1 MLLLLPLLLLLHRLW
16 ACRFK
21 GDAIAEA
28 PKRIRQLLPQLPY
41 TARREVFIP
50 EYAIIPAAL
59 DVLDAAQYGCERA
72 EYTDEEEEQ
81 RQADAAQAFV
91 DQWEARRAA
100 LGEDASSDDMMT
112 PSDGCD
118 DYDYERGYGGGG
130 GWFDA
135 KFWGPDDFIPL
146 TADDFIYGGGYF

>member
-1 MLLLLPLLLLLHRLW
+1 LRRLW

-21 GDAIAEA
+21 GAAVAEA
-28 PKRIRQLLPQLPY
+28 PKRIRELLPQLPY

-50 EYAIIPAAL
+50 EYAVIPAAL
-59 DVLDAAQYGCERA
+59 DVIDAAQYGCERA

-81 RQADAAQAFV
+81 RQADAAQAFAE
-91 DQWEARRAA
+91 QREARRAA

-112 PSDGCD
+112 PPDDED
-118 DYDYERGYGGGG
+118 DYGYEHGYGG

-135 KFWGPDDFIPL
+135 GFGGPDDFIPL
-146 TADDFIYGGGYF
+146 TADDFIYGI